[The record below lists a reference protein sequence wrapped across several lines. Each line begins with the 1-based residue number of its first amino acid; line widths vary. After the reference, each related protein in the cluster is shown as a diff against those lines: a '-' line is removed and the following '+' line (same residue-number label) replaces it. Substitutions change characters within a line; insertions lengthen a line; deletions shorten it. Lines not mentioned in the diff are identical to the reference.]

1 MTVTNERRRRPR
13 VKGPFE
19 GSWWGASGGS
29 ACRIDD
35 VSEDGCFIHTLA
47 TPSTAE
53 ETVIKIQL
61 SPSQTIELKGR
72 VAYVERGMGFAVKFT
87 EPSTETAEDFRRT
100 LEAMRASPSRK
111 P

>member
-1 MTVTNERRRRPR
+1 
-13 VKGPFE
+13 VKGPFD

-47 TPSTAE
+47 VPSPAE

-61 SPSQTIELKGR
+61 SPAQTIELTGR
-72 VAYVERGMGFAVKFT
+72 VAYVERGMGFAVTFT
-87 EPSTETAEDFRRT
+87 APSTETAEDFRRA
-100 LEAMRASPSRK
+100 LDEIRAKPGRK
-111 P
+111 H